1 MYVFFF
7 ISLVKRKLF
16 VIWIFFIDIE
26 GLFQWGFESKRCL
39 IYNVLLYYLP
49 EKMAKRHMACTST
62 SSTSTSTSVV
72 NYWLPGRE
80 TGSGIICSIWPELTT
95 SHRLPEELR
104 VSELHRPVHRS
115 TKCSISAL
123 NGSEAA
129 KIGVRFIIFDIC
141 SSTRTILAWTRLSAF
156 RRISPFCSA
165 DLSPAGGIYT
175 VLDYLRYDTRCYF
188 YVKSIAERDKF
199 ICLICLILFLF
210 CTSLSCMMFM
220 CSVLLVCLY
229 FTVLP

>member
-1 MYVFFF
+1 MCDPE
-7 ISLVKRKLF
+7 LRPMTLTL
-16 VIWIFFIDIE
+16 DCN
-26 GLFQWGFESKRCL
+26 LGFDSKYCL

-49 EKMAKRHMACTST
+49 EKLAKRHIACTGT

-80 TGSGIICSIWPELTT
+80 TGSGIICSTWPELTT
-95 SHRLPEELR
+95 SRRLPAEPR
-104 VSELHRPVHRS
+104 VSELHRAVHRS
-115 TKCSISAL
+115 TKYSISAL

-156 RRISPFCSA
+156 RRISPFYFA

-175 VLDYLRYDTRCYF
+175 VLDDLRYDTRCYF
-188 YVKSIAERDKF
+188 YAKSIAERE
-199 ICLICLILFLF
+199 ISLFTMSEHNKYIYKLDNGR
-210 CTSLSCMMFM
+210 LSARKE
-220 CSVLLVCLY
+220 
-229 FTVLP
+229 